1 MIAGARRTSSIL
13 RVRSLTVRD
22 EDRHQALRRVHLD
35 GFGRLAPGAIEEVIE
50 FRPVSSWHTAC
61 NPPGLYVRLRVPR
74 ARRRCPLFGSIKV
87 ARLQASATLVAV

>member
-13 RVRSLTVRD
+13 RVHSAHRSASLTVRD

-61 NPPGLYVRLRVPR
+61 LRVLR
-74 ARRRCPLFGSIKV
+74 ARRRCLLFGSIKV

>member
-13 RVRSLTVRD
+13 RVRSAHRSASLTVRD

-50 FRPVSSWHTAC
+50 FRPWHTAC
-61 NPPGLYVRLRVPR
+61 LRVPR
-74 ARRRCPLFGSIKV
+74 ARRRCLLFGSIKV